1 MKTDLKNY
9 TSQPDPEV
17 WERIQK
23 TMHHR
28 AMRRRLAKGAASAV
42 ALVAVIVAAAL
53 YLIPRQEAAPLQADP
68 LPLVAQNQPS
78 EVTTPAE
85 ALPTATPEPA
95 AMRPVSISEP
105 APSKVM
111 AASEPVPSSQPA
123 AMPISQRT
131 QAVAEPI
138 AVAPVAAP
146 TPAATIGKSIN
157 PVPQA
162 EEPAPL
168 ADIETDAEAP
178 ADEPIMPTAK
188 STSSNHL
195 QDTILWIPNAF
206 APSSDDPAISTFK
219 VGLTQPHTA
228 ISDYRILIFNRQGHM
243 VYRSY
248 DINQSWDGTYQGR
261 RLPQSTYVYMIQY
274 TDSEQIKHQLKGTV
288 TLIR

>member
-28 AMRRRLAKGAASAV
+28 AMRRRLAKGAAGAV

-68 LPLVAQNQPS
+68 LPLVAQNQPA

-95 AMRPVSISEP
+95 ATRPASVSEP

-111 AASEPVPSSQPA
+111 VASEPVPTSQPA
-123 AMPISQRT
+123 AMPKSQRT
-131 QAVAEPI
+131 QAVAESI

-146 TPAATIGKSIN
+146 TPAATIVKSIN

-168 ADIETDAEAP
+168 ADIATDAEVS
-178 ADEPIMPTAK
+178 ADEPLMPTAK
-188 STSSNHL
+188 STSGNPL

>member
-1 MKTDLKNY
+1 MKTNLKNY

-17 WERIQK
+17 WEKIQE
-23 TMHHR
+23 TMRHR
-28 AMRRRLAKGAASAV
+28 AIRRRLAKGAAGAF

-68 LPLVAQNQPS
+68 LPVVAQNQPTA
-78 EVTTPAE
+78 VTTPAE
-85 ALPTATPEPA
+85 VQPTVTSEPA
-95 AMRPVSISEP
+95 ATRPAAVSEP
-105 APSKVM
+105 TPTKAT
-111 AASEPVPSSQPA
+111 AATVTVPAAQPA
-123 AMPISQRT
+123 AMTKIQRT
-131 QAVAEPI
+131 QAVAELI
-138 AVAPVAAP
+138 AAAPVAAP
-146 TPAATIGKSIN
+146 TPAATIGKDIN
-157 PVPQA
+157 PVLQT
-162 EEPAPL
+162 EEPAQL
-168 ADIETDAEAP
+168 AEIESDTEAP
-178 ADEPIMPTAK
+178 AAEPASPAAK
-188 STSSNHL
+188 SSSSNPL

-206 APSSDDPAISTFK
+206 APGSDDPAISTFK

>member
-28 AMRRRLAKGAASAV
+28 AMRRRLAKGAAGAV

-85 ALPTATPEPA
+85 ALPTATSEPA
-95 AMRPVSISEP
+95 ATRPASVSES

-111 AASEPVPSSQPA
+111 VASEPVPTSQPA
-123 AMPISQRT
+123 AMPKSQRT

-138 AVAPVAAP
+138 AVA
-146 TPAATIGKSIN
+146 PAATIGKSIN

-178 ADEPIMPTAK
+178 ADEPVMPTAK
-188 STSSNHL
+188 STSNNPL

-243 VYRSY
+243 VFRSY

>member
-28 AMRRRLAKGAASAV
+28 AMRRRLAKGAAGAV

-68 LPLVAQNQPS
+68 LPLVAQNQPA

-95 AMRPVSISEP
+95 ATRPASVSEP

-111 AASEPVPSSQPA
+111 VASEPVPTSQPA
-123 AMPISQRT
+123 AMPKSQRT
-131 QAVAEPI
+131 QAVAESI

-146 TPAATIGKSIN
+146 TPAATIVKSIN

-168 ADIETDAEAP
+168 ADIATDAEVS
-178 ADEPIMPTAK
+178 ADEPLMPTAK
-188 STSSNHL
+188 STSGNPL

-206 APSSDDPAISTFK
+206 AP
-219 VGLTQPHTA
+219 
-228 ISDYRILIFNRQGHM
+228 DYRILIFNRQGHM

>member
-28 AMRRRLAKGAASAV
+28 AMRRRLAKGAAGAV

-53 YLIPRQEAAPLQADP
+53 YLIPQQEAAPLQADP
-68 LPLVAQNQPS
+68 LPLVAQTQPS

-95 AMRPVSISEP
+95 AMRPASVSEP

-111 AASEPVPSSQPA
+111 VASEPVPSSQPA
-123 AMPISQRT
+123 AMPKSPRT

-146 TPAATIGKSIN
+146 TPATTIGKSIN

-188 STSSNHL
+188 STSNNPL

-261 RLPQSTYVYMIQY
+261 SLPQSTYVYMIQY

>member
-28 AMRRRLAKGAASAV
+28 AMRRRLAKGAAGAV

-85 ALPTATPEPA
+85 ALPTATSEPA
-95 AMRPVSISEP
+95 ATRPASVSES

-111 AASEPVPSSQPA
+111 VASEPVPTSQPA
-123 AMPISQRT
+123 AMPKSQRT
-131 QAVAEPI
+131 QAVA
-138 AVAPVAAP
+138 
-146 TPAATIGKSIN
+146 AATIGKSIN

-178 ADEPIMPTAK
+178 ADEPVMPTAK
-188 STSSNHL
+188 STSNNPL

-243 VYRSY
+243 VFRSY

>member
-1 MKTDLKNY
+1 
-9 TSQPDPEV
+9 
-17 WERIQK
+17 
-23 TMHHR
+23 
-28 AMRRRLAKGAASAV
+28 MRRRLAKGAAGAV

-85 ALPTATPEPA
+85 ALPTATSEPA
-95 AMRPVSISEP
+95 ATRPASVSES

-111 AASEPVPSSQPA
+111 VASEPVPSSQPA
-123 AMPISQRT
+123 AMPKSQRT
-131 QAVAEPI
+131 QTVAEPI
-138 AVAPVAAP
+138 AVAPVVAP

-168 ADIETDAEAP
+168 ADIETDAEAS
-178 ADEPIMPTAK
+178 ADEPVMPTAK
-188 STSSNHL
+188 STSSNPL